1 MSGAVSRLVR
11 MAFAAERPELSYSEF
26 RPVGEVERSNA
37 KFEVISDYKPA
48 GDQPKAIEE
57 LHQRLNRGERDVVLM
72 GATGTGKSATAA
84 WLIEKE
90 QRPTLVM
97 APNKTLAAQLAN
109 ELRSLLPNN
118 AVEYFVSYYDYYQPE
133 AYIAQTDTYIEKD
146 SSINE
151 DVERLRHSATSALL
165 SRRDVVVVSSVS
177 CIYGLGTPQSYLD
190 RSVVLK
196 VDEEVERDRFLRLL
210 VDIQYSRN
218 DVAFTRG
225 TFRVKG
231 DTVDIIPAYEE
242 LAVRVE
248 FFGDDIDALYY
259 IHPLT
264 GDVIRQVDEL
274 RIFPATH
281 YVAGPE
287 RMEKA
292 MQAIKEELAQ
302 RLEELENRGKLL
314 EAQRLRM
321 RTEYDLEMIQQVG
334 FTSGIE
340 NYSRHIDGRAAGSA
354 PATLIDYFPEDFL
367 TIIDESHVT
376 VPQIGGMFEGDMSR
390 KRNLVE
396 HGFRLPSALDNRPL
410 TWEEFDDRKGQCVY
424 MSATPGDYEIAAAQG
439 EYVEQVIRPT
449 GLVDPKVEVRPTEG
463 QIDDLIE
470 QIRQRTEKN
479 ERVLVTTLTKRM
491 AEDLTDYLLDHG
503 VKVRYMHSDIDT
515 LKRVELLRQLRL
527 GEFDVLVGINLLRE
541 GLDLPEVSLVAI
553 LDADKEGF
561 LRSERSLI
569 QTIGRAARNVSGEVI
584 MYADKVTDSM
594 QYAID
599 ETERRR
605 AKQIAYNEEHG
616 IDPQPLRKKIAD
628 ILDQVAELEAESGA
642 DAAGGAGADSS
653 AGARG
658 ESPEADWALVRGS
671 SEEPMAR
678 PQLEKLI
685 QDMTEQ
691 MKSAAKELKFE
702 LAGRLRDEI
711 ADLKKE
717 LRGMIEA
724 GL

>member
-1 MSGAVSRLVR
+1 
-11 MAFAAERPELSYSEF
+11 MAFAAEHPVLAQSEF
-26 RPVGEVERSNA
+26 RPVGEIERRE
-37 KFEVISDYKPA
+37 KPFEVISEYEPS
-48 GDQPKAIEE
+48 GDQPSAIKE
-57 LHQRLNRGERDVVLM
+57 LDERLRRGEEDVVLM

-84 WLIEKE
+84 WLIEKQ

-109 ELRSLLPNN
+109 ELRQLLPNN

-146 SSINE
+146 SSIND

-165 SRRDVVVVSSVS
+165 SRRDVVVVASVS

-190 RSVVLK
+190 RSIVLQ
-196 VDEEVERDRFLRLL
+196 VGEEVERDRFLRLL
-210 VDIQYSRN
+210 VDVQYERN
-218 DVAFTRG
+218 DVDFKRG

-242 LAVRVE
+242 VAVRVE
-248 FFGDDIDALYY
+248 FFGDEIDTLYY

-264 GDVIRQVDEL
+264 GDVISQEEEV

-281 YVAGPE
+281 YVATDE

-292 MQAIKEELAQ
+292 IEAIKEELAD
-302 RLEELENRGKLL
+302 RLEELENKGKLL

-334 FTSGIE
+334 FCSGIE
-340 NYSRHIDGRAAGSA
+340 NYSRHMDGRPAGSA

-396 HGFRLPSALDNRPL
+396 FGFRLPSAVDNRPL
-410 TWEEFDDRKGQCVY
+410 TFDEFEARVGQTVY
-424 MSATPGDYEIAAAQG
+424 MSATPGDYELEASGG
-439 EYVEQVIRPT
+439 EFVEQVIRPT
-449 GLVDPKVEVRPTEG
+449 GLVDPKVSVRPTKG
-463 QIDDLIE
+463 QIDDLIHE
-470 QIRQRTEKN
+470 IRLRVEKN

-491 AEDLTDYLLDHG
+491 AEDLTDYFLDNG
-503 VKVRYMHSDIDT
+503 IKVRYLHSDIDT
-515 LKRVELLRQLRL
+515 LQRVELLRQLRL

-561 LRSERSLI
+561 LRSTKSLI

-584 MYADKVTDSM
+584 MYADNITDSM
-594 QYAID
+594 QAAIE

-605 AKQIAYNEEHG
+605 EKQIAYNKEHG
-616 IDPQPLRKKIAD
+616 IDPQPLRKAIAD
-628 ILDQVAELEAESGA
+628 ILDQVYENTDADTRGGEAAIVERPDVSTMASDELQQLIDDLTNQMGEA
-642 DAAGGAGADSS
+642 
-653 AGARG
+653 AR
-658 ESPEADWALVRGS
+658 
-671 SEEPMAR
+671 
-678 PQLEKLI
+678 
-685 QDMTEQ
+685 
-691 MKSAAKELKFE
+691 ELKFE

-711 ADLKKE
+711 ADLRKE
-717 LRGMIEA
+717 LRGMKES
-724 GL
+724 GN